1 MSQLRAALADY
12 LSVRRAMGYK
22 LTRTGGLLSQFVGYL
37 EDVDAETVTIEHALA
52 WATLPAETSLDWQAQ
67 RLSVV
72 RGFASW
78 LSTMDPAAE
87 VPPTDLLPRRTH
99 RATPYLYSE
108 ADIAALLAACDTL
121 LQPPRRSATYRTLLG
136 LLAVTGMRI
145 GEAIRLDRC
154 DVDVAAGLLLVRS
167 SKFGKD
173 RYLPLHAT
181 TVKAVTSYLA
191 WCDRQF
197 PQPATA
203 ALLTS
208 TRGTRLRYGNVR
220 KTFLALV
227 QQASL
232 RPRSVSCKPTLH
244 GLRHSF
250 AVNTLLDSYRTG
262 ADVQARL
269 PLLSTYLG
277 HVRPADTYWY
287 LSAAPELLA
296 LASQRLEA
304 PLEVGR

>member
-1 MSQLRAALADY
+1 MSRLHDALADY

-22 LTRTGGLLSQFVGYL
+22 LIRTGGLLAQFIAYL
-37 EDVDAETVTIEHALA
+37 DDLDVDTITIEHALA
-52 WATLPAETSLDWQAQ
+52 WATLPAQSSLDWQAQ

-78 LSTMDPAAE
+78 MSALDPATE

-99 RATPYLYSE
+99 RPTPYLYSKD
-108 ADIAALLAACDTL
+108 DIARLLAACATL
-121 LQPPRRSATYRTLLG
+121 RPPRRAATYHTLVG

-145 GEAIRLDRC
+145 GEAIRLDRS
-154 DVDVAAGLLLVRS
+154 DVDVDAGLLLVRQT
-167 SKFGKD
+167 KFGKD
-173 RYLPLHAT
+173 RYLPLHPTSVEAL
-181 TVKAVTSYLA
+181 TSYLA

-197 PQPATA
+197 PTPRTGAVF
-203 ALLTS
+203 TS
-208 TRGTRLRYGNVR
+208 IRGTRLRYNNAR
-220 KTFLALV
+220 DTFNALA
-227 QQASL
+227 QHAGL
-232 RPRSVSCKPTLH
+232 RPRSASCRPTLH

-250 AVNTLLDSYRTG
+250 AVTTLLESYRSG

-296 LASQRLEA
+296 LANQRLEA
-304 PLEVGR
+304 GRQVG

>member
-1 MSQLRAALADY
+1 MSPLRAALADY
-12 LSVRRAMGYK
+12 LCVRRAMGYK
-22 LTRTGGLLSQFVGYL
+22 LTRTGGLLAQFVAYL
-37 EDVDAETVTIEHALA
+37 EDVDAETITIEHALA

-67 RLSVV
+67 RLSIV

-78 LSTMDPAAE
+78 MSAIDPANE

-99 RATPYLYSE
+99 RATPYLFSE

-121 LQPPRRSATYRTLLG
+121 RPSRRVATYRTLFA
-136 LLAVTGMRI
+136 LLAITGMRI
-145 GEAIRLDRC
+145 GEAIRLDRS

-173 RYLPLHAT
+173 RYLPLHTT
-181 TVKAVTSYLA
+181 TVDALIGYLD

-203 ALLTS
+203 AVFTS
-208 TRGTRLRYGNVR
+208 IRGTQLRYGNVR
-220 KTFLALV
+220 STFLTLV
-227 QQASL
+227 DHAGL
-232 RPRSVSCKPTLH
+232 RARSVCCKPTIH

-250 AVNTLLDSYRTG
+250 AVTTLLEAYRTG
-262 ADVQARL
+262 AHVQARL

-296 LASQRLEA
+296 LASQRLENSTEA
-304 PLEVGR
+304 SR

>member
-22 LTRTGGLLSQFVGYL
+22 LTRTGGLLAQFVAYL
-37 EDVDAETVTIEHALA
+37 EDVDAGTITTEHALA

-78 LSTMDPAAE
+78 MSAIDPATE

-99 RATPYLYSE
+99 RATPYLFSE

-121 LQPPRRSATYRTLLG
+121 RPPRRAATYRTLFG

-145 GEAIRLDRC
+145 GEAIRLDRSH
-154 DVDVAAGLLLVRS
+154 VDAAAGLLLVRS

-181 TVKAVTSYLA
+181 TVQALIGYLA

-197 PQPATA
+197 LQPATPA
-203 ALLTS
+203 VFTS
-208 TRGTRLRYGNVR
+208 IRGTRLRYGNIR
-220 KTFLALV
+220 RTFLTLV
-227 QQASL
+227 DHAGL
-232 RPRSVSCKPTLH
+232 RPRSVSCKPTIH

-250 AVNTLLDSYRTG
+250 AVTTLLKAYRTG
-262 ADVQARL
+262 AHVQARL

-296 LASQRLEA
+296 LASQRLENSTEA
-304 PLEVGR
+304 RR

>member
-1 MSQLRAALADY
+1 MSQLHDALVDY

-22 LTRTGGLLSQFVGYL
+22 LTRTGGLLAQFIAYL
-37 EDVDAETVTIEHALA
+37 ENIGIQTITIEYALA
-52 WATLPAETSLDWQAQ
+52 WATLPAEASLDWQAQ
-67 RLSVV
+67 RLSAV

-78 LSTMDPAAE
+78 MSALDPGTE
-87 VPPTDLLPRRTH
+87 VPPTDLLPRRTQ
-99 RATPYLYSE
+99 RPTPYLYSE
-108 ADIAALLAACDTL
+108 ADIGALLAACDTL
-121 LQPPRRSATYRTLLG
+121 RPSRRAVTYHALFG
-136 LLAVTGMRI
+136 LLVVTGMRI
-145 GEAIRLDRC
+145 GEAIRLDRN
-154 DVDVAAGLLLVRS
+154 DFDVAAGLLLVRS
-167 SKFGKD
+167 TKFGKD
-173 RYLPLHAT
+173 RYLPLHPT
-181 TVKAVTSYLA
+181 TVDAVTGHLA

-197 PQPATA
+197 PQPTTA

-220 KTFLALV
+220 DTFRSLV
-227 QQASL
+227 QHAGL
-232 RPRSVSCKPTLH
+232 HPRSVSCRPTIH

-250 AVNTLLDSYRTG
+250 AVSTLLDGYRNG

-296 LASQRLEA
+296 LASQRLENSTEA
-304 PLEVGR
+304 GR

>member
-1 MSQLRAALADY
+1 MSRLHDALADY

-22 LTRTGGLLSQFVGYL
+22 LIRTGGLLAQFIAYL
-37 EDVDAETVTIEHALA
+37 DDLDVDTITIEHALA
-52 WATLPAETSLDWQAQ
+52 WATLPAQSSLDWQAQ

-78 LSTMDPAAE
+78 MSALDPATE

-99 RATPYLYSE
+99 RPTPYLYSKD
-108 ADIAALLAACDTL
+108 DIARLLAACATL
-121 LQPPRRSATYRTLLG
+121 RPQRRAATYHTLVG

-145 GEAIRLDRC
+145 GEAIRLDRS
-154 DVDVAAGLLLVRS
+154 DVDVDAGLLLVRQT
-167 SKFGKD
+167 KFGKD
-173 RYLPLHAT
+173 RYLPLHPTSVEAL
-181 TVKAVTSYLA
+181 TSYLA

-197 PQPATA
+197 PTPRTGAVF
-203 ALLTS
+203 TS
-208 TRGTRLRYGNVR
+208 IRGTRLRYNNAR
-220 KTFLALV
+220 DTFNALA
-227 QQASL
+227 QHAGL
-232 RPRSVSCKPTLH
+232 RPRSASCRPTLH

-250 AVNTLLDSYRTG
+250 AVTTLLESYRSG

-296 LASQRLEA
+296 LANQRLEA
-304 PLEVGR
+304 GRQVG

>member
-1 MSQLRAALADY
+1 MSRLHDALADY

-22 LTRTGGLLSQFVGYL
+22 LIRTGGLLAQFIAYL
-37 EDVDAETVTIEHALA
+37 DDLDVDTITIEHALA
-52 WATLPAETSLDWQAQ
+52 WATLPAQSSLDWQAQ

-78 LSTMDPAAE
+78 MSALDPATE

-99 RATPYLYSE
+99 RPTPYLYSKD
-108 ADIAALLAACDTL
+108 DIARLLAACAML
-121 LQPPRRSATYRTLLG
+121 RPQRRAATYHTLVG

-145 GEAIRLDRC
+145 GEAIRLDRS
-154 DVDVAAGLLLVRS
+154 DVDVDAGLLLVRQT
-167 SKFGKD
+167 KFGKD
-173 RYLPLHAT
+173 RYLPLHPTSVEAL
-181 TVKAVTSYLA
+181 TSYLA

-197 PQPATA
+197 PTPRTGAVF
-203 ALLTS
+203 TS
-208 TRGTRLRYGNVR
+208 IRGTRLRYNNAR
-220 KTFLALV
+220 DTFNALA
-227 QQASL
+227 QHAGL
-232 RPRSVSCKPTLH
+232 RPRSASCRPTLH

-250 AVNTLLDSYRTG
+250 AVTTLLESYRSG

-277 HVRPADTYWY
+277 HVAPADTYWY

-296 LASQRLEA
+296 LANQRLEA
-304 PLEVGR
+304 GRQVG

>member
-1 MSQLRAALADY
+1 MSRLHDALADY

-22 LTRTGGLLSQFVGYL
+22 LIRTGGLLAQFIAYL
-37 EDVDAETVTIEHALA
+37 DDLDVDTITIEHALA
-52 WATLPAETSLDWQAQ
+52 WATLPAQSSLDWQAQ

-78 LSTMDPAAE
+78 MSALDPATE

-99 RATPYLYSE
+99 RPTPYLYSKD
-108 ADIAALLAACDTL
+108 DIARLLAACATL
-121 LQPPRRSATYRTLLG
+121 RPQRRAATYHTLVG

-145 GEAIRLDRC
+145 GEAIRLDRS
-154 DVDVAAGLLLVRS
+154 DVDVDAGLLLVRQT
-167 SKFGKD
+167 KFGKD
-173 RYLPLHAT
+173 RYLPLHPTSVEAL
-181 TVKAVTSYLA
+181 TSYLA

-197 PQPATA
+197 PTPRTGAVF
-203 ALLTS
+203 TS
-208 TRGTRLRYGNVR
+208 IRGTRLRYNNAR
-220 KTFLALV
+220 DTFNALA
-227 QQASL
+227 QHAGL
-232 RPRSVSCKPTLH
+232 RPRSASCRPTLH

-250 AVNTLLDSYRTG
+250 AVTTLLESYRSG

-287 LSAAPELLA
+287 LSAAPKLLA
-296 LASQRLEA
+296 LANQRLEA
-304 PLEVGR
+304 GRQVG